1 MGGFLEK
8 LISEMSF
15 DGGIEMSMK
24 QLYATE
30 EAKKLVHRQR
40 PRGLRTHGL
49 LGNAHG

>member
-1 MGGFLEK
+1 MEK

-30 EAKKLVHRQR
+30 EAKKLWSTGKGPEV
-40 PRGLRTHGL
+40 
-49 LGNAHG
+49 